1 MNLLDQVR
9 VVLVEPSSPGNIG
22 ATARVMKTTGLSH
35 LVLVN
40 PGDWDTAETRAFAHG
55 SGDILN
61 ACRIVPKLQ
70 AAVEDCH
77 FVVGTTHRQGKQRD
91 EIHAPAHAV
100 KKMVPLLHSQQ
111 VALVFGREKDGLWQ
125 DELLYCQQLVCFPSA
140 VSYPSFNLSHA
151 VLLFTYELFKAV
163 QAPPPVPEI
172 ELASHAERERMFD
185 RLEKALDAIGFT
197 HYNDNPRQFLRVLR
211 RFFNK
216 VDLELRDIKVIL
228 KICSQI
234 NRFSL
239 RPPQR
244 ENRPTNE

>member
-9 VVLVEPSSPGNIG
+9 VVLVEPSAPGNIG

-40 PGDWDTAETRAFAHG
+40 PGDWDTAEARALAHG
-55 SGDILN
+55 SADILN
-61 ACRIVPKLQ
+61 ACRIVPNLQ

-77 FVVGTTHRQGKQRD
+77 LVVGTTHRQGKQRD
-91 EIHAPAHAV
+91 EIHEPVHAI
-100 KKMVPLLHSQQ
+100 KKIVPLLHSQQ

-140 VSYPSFNLSHA
+140 VSHPSFNLSHA

-163 QAPPPVPEI
+163 QTPTPAPEI
-172 ELASHAERERMFD
+172 KLASHAERERMFE
-185 RLEKALDAIGFT
+185 RLQKALDTIGFA
-197 HYNDNPRQFLRVLR
+197 HYNNNPRQFSRVLR

-216 VDLELRDIKVIL
+216 VDLELCDTKVIL
-228 KICSQI
+228 KICDQI
-234 NRFSL
+234 QRFSL
-239 RPPQR
+239 RQQQQ
-244 ENRPTNE
+244 ENRSTSE